1 MAKKKPA
8 SFAFTAPP
16 KWPEPNTE
24 NFAAAE
30 PTYEPDDTG
39 EPEDTDKVT
48 ATEAAMARLDSK
60 EACQAAMDKQHK
72 VIADVTE
79 RLAQARHDLDKL
91 IGISRRY
98 NK

>member
-24 NFAAAE
+24 KFAAAE

-39 EPEDTDKVT
+39 EPEATDKVT
-48 ATEAAMARLDSK
+48 AAEAAMARLDSK
-60 EACQAAMDKQHK
+60 EACQAAMDHQHK
-72 VIADVTE
+72 MIETLTE
-79 RLAQARHDLDKL
+79 KLAQARHDLDKL
-91 IGISRRY
+91 IGISRRF
-98 NK
+98 K